1 MTTPGVPARINF
13 ITLAC
18 LDVERMTRFYRQFG
32 WPEAPSSEAEH
43 VVFQCSN
50 GVVLALYS
58 ARNYEPSLGPV
69 AGGFRGFTL
78 CINCRGMDE
87 VGQVYEAVCTYE
99 GVQELDAPRPASWG
113 GGFGFRDPEGNVW
126 EVAWAEGS
134 RFDDRG
140 GLTFP

>member
-1 MTTPGVPARINF
+1 MTAPRVPARINF

-58 ARNYEPSLGPV
+58 ARNYEPSLGPRSRRLSWLY
-69 AGGFRGFTL
+69 ACLLYTSPS
-78 CINCRGMDE
+78 
-87 VGQVYEAVCTYE
+87 
-99 GVQELDAPRPASWG
+99 PRDS
-113 GGFGFRDPEGNVW
+113 
-126 EVAWAEGS
+126 
-134 RFDDRG
+134 
-140 GLTFP
+140 